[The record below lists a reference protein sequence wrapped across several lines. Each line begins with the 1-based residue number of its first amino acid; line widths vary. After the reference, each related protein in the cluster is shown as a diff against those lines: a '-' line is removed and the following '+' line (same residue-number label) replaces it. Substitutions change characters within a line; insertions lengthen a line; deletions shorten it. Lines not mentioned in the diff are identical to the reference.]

1 MRRRANKVGYSMGW
15 FSNSRS
21 ERLTGLIF
29 LLLLAS
35 VCAQL
40 WFSSAPLPLGGPN
53 VIVAAAAVLLSLVYL
68 ALRALS
74 LLPPADGGLTAVF
87 RELRPLLPVLALS
100 LILTVWALIIHIAS
114 GNLEILRI
122 GQMALGV
129 ALFLAVYIGVE
140 RVDRARILI
149 LTIVIATFV
158 AALLGLAIVWIGDP
172 FLSFW
177 LQVVTVRETDLET
190 ILTYGR
196 TAGLSG
202 HPSTFSYQ
210 LATAVPLAFALL
222 LHYPFA
228 AGQRYQR
235 ARNIGLFL
243 LLAVMTTALIV
254 NGTRAAI
261 LGVLVGLAVIA
272 LPALNL
278 PPLRRRLYAIA
289 PALALWLLLFFNP
302 LYPADVLA
310 AQAAA
315 APGQA
320 IDTLLDRA
328 SPDIAGLAAGESSLT
343 DRDHRPVHG
352 YRVTGVS
359 PSQEYTAQLRA
370 RKADGA
376 PLTGGE
382 ITAASDPDGSL
393 LLTWYTPEIL
403 NVGGYQFR
411 LKANDAGQWPPWQDF
426 VPRSYGSLV
435 PPIELVT
442 AGPSDPDES
451 RRVLRHAVSGL
462 LPGGRYVV
470 QMRARDTVWY
480 GAGGIPAP
488 VTASNAGR
496 LNLAWQEPPA
506 AANITGYQYRLQRLD
521 LAQWQPWQDVT
532 AEVQVN
538 RADFAN
544 LSGDIDALTRPG
556 AGPLI
561 GHTFQGLSF
570 RYNYLAQLRPKFG
583 DSYGAPSDE
592 VVVRP
597 WKVGEFTL
605 TWTDSRDPAITGYQY
620 RLRRFSVEEW
630 VPWRDFVPTISA
642 QGPQLIAVSPDRAV
656 AVPPSAN
663 RPVLRHLQ
671 PGLLPG
677 LEYTLQLR
685 ARNQHGYGIPSPE
698 IAVTSA
704 ADGAV
709 TLAWLQPDDPAAITG
724 YQFRQW
730 SPVNLLWEPWQDFH
744 PAVTALEPPD
754 EILVAQAPRESAAAP
769 TPAAALAAAAIEP
782 TAAPAPEVA
791 AAAPTAETAIAEP
804 TTPPAAEAIADEPTS
819 TPPQEVAA
827 IEPTAASPAEIVVG
841 PTASPLLE
849 MAIEEPTVAP
859 TDEPA
864 ITEPTTAPTALASV
878 VEPTTA
884 PTEPPAAIEPT
895 TVPTLSAPAVE
906 PTDAPLAEI
915 PVAPPA
921 AAVSSAAAVTA
932 AVDAAPAAPAPP
944 APSDARLTA
953 ARTARD
959 LAAAETEPV
968 GSRLFSVSNWW
979 LQNRACQVT
988 AALRYSA
995 DYPLGTG
1002 IYTPDR
1008 SHICADIPE
1017 VMAADLLRLW
1027 PHNQFLHIL
1036 VIYGI
1041 PGLILLILFYVL
1053 VIRSLLRSGRVSLRA
1068 GNGHLPFLGIAII
1081 GSFTAYTIAT
1091 LLTPSGPFI
1100 IDWSHFIIIGLI
1112 FSLGRITAALR
1123 SDPPPPASPP
1133 A

>member
-74 LLPPADGGLTAVF
+74 LLPPADGGLVAVF

-100 LILTVWALIIHIAS
+100 LILTVWALTIHIAS

-129 ALFLAVYIGVE
+129 ALFLAVYLGVE

-172 FLSFW
+172 FLSLW

-196 TAGLSG
+196 TAGISG

-278 PPLRRRLYAIA
+278 PPLRRRLYAIV

-320 IDTLLDRA
+320 IDSLLDRA
-328 SPDIAGLAAGESSLT
+328 APDIAGLAAGESSLT

-352 YRVTGVS
+352 YRIAGIA
-359 PSQEYTAQLRA
+359 PGQEYTAQLRA
-370 RKADGA
+370 HKADGA

-442 AGPSDPDES
+442 TGPSDPDDS

-544 LSGDIDALTRPG
+544 LSGDIDALTRLG

-583 DSYGAPSDE
+583 DSYGAPSEE

-656 AVPPSAN
+656 AVSPSAD
-663 RPVLRHLQ
+663 RPILRHLQ

-685 ARNQHGYGIPSPE
+685 ARNQYGYGIPSPE
-698 IAVTSA
+698 IAVTAA

-754 EILVAQAPRESAAAP
+754 EILVAQAPPESTAIAP
-769 TPAAALAAAAIEP
+769 TPASRAAAAVVEP
-782 TAAPAPEVA
+782 TAAPTPEVA

-804 TTPPAAEAIADEPTS
+804 TVLPPAEAIADEPTS
-819 TPPQEVAA
+819 TPPEAVAA
-827 IEPTAASPAEIVVG
+827 IEPTTAAPAEIVVE

-864 ITEPTTAPTALASV
+864 VTEPTTAPTALASV

-884 PTEPPAAIEPT
+884 PTEPAAAIEPP
-895 TVPTLSAPAVE
+895 TVPTLSAPALE
-906 PTDAPLAEI
+906 PTDIPLAEI

-921 AAVSSAAAVTA
+921 AAVTA
-932 AVDAAPAAPAPP
+932 AVDTAPAAPAPP

-988 AALRYSA
+988 AALRYAA

-1053 VIRSLLRSGRVSLRA
+1053 VIRSLLRSGRVSLNA
-1068 GNGHLPFLGIAII
+1068 TGHLPFLGIAVI
-1081 GSFTAYTIAT
+1081 GSFTAYTFAT

-1112 FSLGRITAALR
+1112 FSLGRITAALP
-1123 SDPPPPASPP
+1123 SDPPPAPAAIPP